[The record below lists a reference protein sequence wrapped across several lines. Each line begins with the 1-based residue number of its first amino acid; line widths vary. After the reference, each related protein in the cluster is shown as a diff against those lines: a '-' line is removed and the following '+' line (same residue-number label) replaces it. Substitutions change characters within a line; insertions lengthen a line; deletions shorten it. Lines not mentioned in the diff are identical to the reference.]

1 MAARIVGKRVEWS
14 VVFSTVFESVEFGV
28 GVDSLTVEVVLSV
41 MC

>member
-28 GVDSLTVEVVLSV
+28 GVWIRLLLRWSLV
-41 MC
+41 